1 MSTVKNGFSLLELLI
16 VIAILAVIS
25 TIGFGF
31 YVNFVRSS
39 ELDYSAKD
47 IAFNLKQAQA
57 KSMAGEDGRKWGVH
71 FVNAAEDYYEFFSTP
86 TDYND
91 AAKTISSIIYL
102 QNGIFFTAPP
112 ASSTVIF
119 DKIRGTISPDFSLT
133 ISTPANQ
140 TKTVNVSTAGNIY

>member
-31 YVNFVRSS
+31 YMNFVRSS
-39 ELDYSAKD
+39 ELDFSTKD

-57 KSMAGEDGRKWGVH
+57 KSMAGEDGRKWGTH
-71 FVNAAEDYYEFFSTP
+71 FVNGADDYYEIFSTP
-86 TDYND
+86 TDYSD
-91 AAKTISSIIYL
+91 AAKTINSIVYL
-102 QNGIFFTAPP
+102 QNGIFFTIPV

-119 DKIRGTISPDFSLT
+119 DKIRGTVSSNFSLT
-133 ISTPANQ
+133 ISSPANQ